1 MEETMNAF
9 YQHHQN
15 SIAFHYRCFDRLLL
29 NAAIQPFQQPERVM
43 GFFWSYRRVYPVSR
57 QVLRDI
63 ATQYHHWVQSCSR
76 KSGAPVL
83 DAPEEEKR
91 EHFVNPYFQ
100 RVQSDRIVVI
110 LKAREPARILVS
122 IGKSAREQG
131 HLLYK
136 RRWVDQYNFYIHDGA
151 WGRMFVRICP
161 YFPFPARVYLNQ
173 HYWLAQHL
181 EEQKMRFGLCANAF
195 LRCSDPAQLQQLADS
210 LQPRDIT
217 RCAQKWLTYLVP
229 FFSARER
236 REAGVQH
243 RLFFAQV
250 EYCDNLIFKRR
261 AALDRLGERLLDAN
275 RSIGHPDSLS
285 LIFGRRIQKRY
296 QGKLQTVIEDMHLGN
311 PVLRAHYGNGFAKQ
325 YVRDDRLL
333 RTELATNNV
342 YDYGIRKAVENLPQ
356 LRQRATA
363 ILDRYLDAQQ
373 DILETFVDRG
383 QLRRFS
389 QPTQTKKGKRIPGL
403 KLDHPRQLALM
414 QALVR
419 FAHLAAG
426 GIFTTRELHP
436 QVAQALGLAPDQYKL
451 TSLRYELSKL
461 RAKGL
466 VEKVPHSH
474 RYCLLPEGYRLCV
487 VYLKLFERIYAPLTA
502 GVVKPVPADARF
514 PRDKTAPLDKLYL
527 AVTQAL
533 DNLLEGVGLK
543 AA

>member
-1 MEETMNAF
+1 
-9 YQHHQN
+9 
-15 SIAFHYRCFDRLLL
+15 
-29 NAAIQPFQQPERVM
+29 
-43 GFFWSYRRVYPVSR
+43 
-57 QVLRDI
+57 
-63 ATQYHHWVQSCSR
+63 
-76 KSGAPVL
+76 
-83 DAPEEEKR
+83 
-91 EHFVNPYFQ
+91 
-100 RVQSDRIVVI
+100 
-110 LKAREPARILVS
+110 
-122 IGKSAREQG
+122 
-131 HLLYK
+131 
-136 RRWVDQYNFYIHDGA
+136 VDQYNFYIHDRA
-151 WGRMFVRICP
+151 WGRMFVRLCP

-181 EEQKMRFGLCANAF
+181 QERGIRFLRCANAF
-195 LRCSDPAQLQQLADS
+195 LRCSHCQQLQQLADS
-210 LQPRDIT
+210 LQPQDIT
-217 RCAQKWLTYLVP
+217 RCAQKWLTCLVP
-229 FFSARER
+229 FFTARER

-275 RSIGHPDSLS
+275 RPIGRPDSVS
-285 LIFGRRIQKRY
+285 LIFGRRITKHH

-342 YDYGIRKAVENLPQ
+342 LDYGVNKAVENLPR
-356 LRQRATA
+356 LRERAGA
-363 ILDRYLDAQQ
+363 IIDRYLDAQQ
-373 DILETFVDRG
+373 DILETFVNRG
-383 QLRRFS
+383 QLRRLS
-389 QPTQTKKGKRIPGL
+389 QPTPTKKGRRIPGL

-419 FAHLAAG
+419 FTHLAAG
-426 GIFTTRELHP
+426 GTFTTRELYP
-436 QVAQALGLAPDQYKL
+436 PVAQALGLASAQYKL

-474 RYCLLPEGYRLCV
+474 RYRLLPEGYRLCV
-487 VYLKLFERIYAPLTA
+487 VYLKLFEKIYAPLTA
-502 GVVKPVPADARF
+502 GLLKPFPADARL
-514 PRDKTAPLDKLYL
+514 PTDKIAQLDRLYL

-533 DNLLEGVGLK
+533 DKLLEGVGLK

>member
-1 MEETMNAF
+1 MNAF
-9 YQHHQN
+9 YQHHKN
-15 SIAFHYRCFDRLLL
+15 SISFHYRCFDRLLL

-43 GFFWSYRRVYPVSR
+43 GFFWSYRQLYPVSR

-63 ATQYHHWVQSCSR
+63 ATQYHNWVPNCSR
-76 KSGAPVL
+76 KSGAPIL
-83 DAPEEEKR
+83 EAPEEEKR
-91 EHFVNPYFQ
+91 EHFVTPYF
-100 RVQSDRIVVI
+100 RGAQSDRIVVI

-122 IGKSAREQG
+122 IGKQATEQG
-131 HLLYK
+131 HLEYK
-136 RRWVDQYNFYIHDGA
+136 KRWVDQYNFYIHDRA

-173 HYWLAQHL
+173 HYWLAQRNQ
-181 EEQKMRFGLCANAF
+181 EQGLRSRLCANAF
-195 LRCSDPAQLQQLADS
+195 VRCTDPERLQQLADS
-210 LQPRDIT
+210 LQPQDIT
-217 RCAQKWLTYLVP
+217 RCAQKWLAYLVP
-229 FFSARER
+229 FFTARER

-261 AALDRLGERLLDAN
+261 AALDSLGERLLDAN
-275 RSIGHPDSLS
+275 RTIGRPDSLR

-342 YDYGIRKAVENLPQ
+342 YDYGVHKAVENLSP
-356 LRQRATA
+356 LRERAGA

-383 QLRRFS
+383 QLRRLS
-389 QPTQTKKGKRIPGL
+389 QPTQTPKGRRIPGL

-426 GIFTTRELHP
+426 GTFTTRELHP

-466 VEKVPHSH
+466 LEKLPHSH
-474 RYCLLPEGYRLCV
+474 RYRLLPEGYRLCV
-487 VYLKLFERIYAPLTA
+487 VYLKLFEKIYAPLTA
-502 GVVKPVPADARF
+502 GVLKPVPADARF
-514 PRDKTAPLDKLYL
+514 PRDKIAPLDKLYL